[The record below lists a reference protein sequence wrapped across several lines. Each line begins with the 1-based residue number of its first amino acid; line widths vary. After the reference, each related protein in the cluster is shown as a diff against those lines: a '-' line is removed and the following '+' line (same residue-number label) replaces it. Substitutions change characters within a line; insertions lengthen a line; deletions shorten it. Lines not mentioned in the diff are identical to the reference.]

1 MGAALSLREDYSSDD
16 LKRLARASR
25 DANQTRRLPALSVIY
40 DGGRRSE
47 AVLILDQAGWHTT
60 TKLIVPKNI
69 TLLPLPPRSPE
80 LNPPSHACKHALP
93 GSGGEHLAIYPR

>member
-1 MGAALSLREDYSSDD
+1 MGADQGLDHMQE
-16 LKRLARASR
+16 RLTEISATV
-25 DANQTRRLPALSVIY
+25 DPGTH
-40 DGGRRSE
+40 

-80 LNPPSHACKHALP
+80 IKPVENIWQYIRDNRLSNPIFKSYDNIVAPSCKAWN
-93 GSGGEHLAIYPR
+93 